1 MGFAQCNGQ
10 RAASFEEVTP
20 LLNMNSATLGQV
32 LQQLKFLEKL
42 EETSNMAQKQT
53 AFSPRSLFVSSA
65 QAGISVEYAQ
75 TQLSLPQASCTPASG
90 TH

>member
-1 MGFAQCNGQ
+1 MVSVL
-10 RAASFEEVTP
+10 RPFEEVTP

-53 AFSPRSLFVSSA
+53 AFSPQSLFVSSA